1 MKCPECHF
9 DNPSDSKFC
18 KECGTQLIP
27 SEEASISPTKTLE
40 TPAGELTRGITF
52 AGRYEIIEE
61 LGKGGMGKVYRV
73 VDKKLNEEVAM
84 KLVKPEIASDKKTL
98 ERFSNE
104 LKLARKIVH
113 KNVARMFDLNEE
125 KGTHYITMEYVR
137 GEDLKRLIR
146 KMGQLSAGQAIPIAK
161 QVCEGLAEAHRLGV
175 VHRDLKPQNI
185 MVDEEGNAR
194 IMDFGIARSLKAKGI
209 TGSGVMIGTPEYM
222 SLEQV
227 EGKDIDQRSDIY
239 SLGVILYE
247 MVTGKVP
254 FEGDTPFT
262 IGMKHKSEIPKD
274 PKALNTQ
281 IPEGLNNVI
290 LKCLEKDKENRYQ
303 SAAEVNA
310 ELGKIEQGLPTT
322 EKNIP
327 KRRPLTSR
335 EISVKFSL
343 KKLFV
348 PALAVIAL
356 VIAGLVIWKVI
367 LSRPAP
373 DTAKSIAVLPFV
385 NMSANKDDEY
395 FSDGM
400 TEELINALSKLEGL
414 RVAARTSSFVFK
426 GKTEDISK
434 IGQQLH
440 VNTVLEGSFRKAGN
454 KLRITAQLINVANG
468 FHLWS
473 ESYEREIQDVFAIQ
487 DEISRAIVSAL
498 KINFAAE
505 QGTQLTKRYTENTE
519 AYQLYLKGRYYWN
532 KRTEE
537 GVKKGVECFEKAIE
551 KDSDYALAYAGLAD
565 SWLTMGWYIWS
576 PPKEAYARAKAAA
589 VRALEIDNSL
599 AEAHTSLAH
608 VRELYD
614 WDWHGA
620 EVEYKQAIELNP
632 RYPTALHWYSLF
644 LVAMGHLNEAVI
656 EAKRAQELDPL
667 SLIVNENVG
676 DVLRLAR
683 RYDEAIEQL
692 RKTLDL
698 DPDFA
703 PAHTTLAAAYEDNG
717 MYDKAITE
725 RLKVAPPEQAL
736 ALKEAY
742 IKSGMRGFWEKQ
754 LELAIERS
762 MQTYVSPYNIAWL
775 YAILGEKDEAFA
787 WLEKAYAEHS
797 IHFTYLRADTSFES
811 LRSDPRF
818 SALLKTVGL
827 E

>member
-18 KECGTQLIP
+18 KECGTQLTP
-27 SEEASISPTKTLE
+27 SKEASVPPTKTLE
-40 TPAGELTRGITF
+40 TPTEELTRGTTF

-113 KNVARMFDLNEE
+113 KNVARMFDLNED
-125 KGTHYITMEYVR
+125 KGTHYITMEYVK

-146 KMGQLSAGQAIPIAK
+146 KMGQLSAAQAIPVAK
-161 QVCEGLAEAHRLGV
+161 QVCEGLAEAHRLGI

-194 IMDFGIARSLKAKGI
+194 IMDFGIARSIKAKGI
-209 TGSGVMIGTPEYM
+209 TGAGVMIGTPEYM

-227 EGKDIDQRSDIY
+227 EGKEVDQRSDIY

-247 MVTGKVP
+247 MVTGRVP
-254 FEGDTPFT
+254 FEGDTPFA
-262 IGMKHKSEIPKD
+262 IGMKHKSEMPKD
-274 PKALNTQ
+274 PRELNAQ
-281 IPEGLNNVI
+281 IPEDLNSVI
-290 LKCLEKDKENRYQ
+290 LKCLEKNKENRYQ
-303 SAAEVNA
+303 TAGEVLS
-310 ELGKIEQGLPTT
+310 ELTKIEQCIPTT
-322 EKNIP
+322 ERVFP
-327 KRRPLTSR
+327 KRKPLTSR
-335 EISVKFSL
+335 EITVKFSL

-348 PALAVIAL
+348 PGLAVVAL
-356 VIAGLVIWKVI
+356 VIAGLVIWKFI
-367 LSRPAP
+367 FNRPALNRE
-373 DTAKSIAVLPFV
+373 KSIAVLPFV
-385 NMSANKDDEY
+385 NMSPDKDDEY

-400 TEELINALSKLEGL
+400 TEQLINALSKLKGL

-440 VNTVLEGSFRKAGN
+440 VNNLLEGSIRKAGN
-454 KLRITAQLINVANG
+454 KLRITAQLISVANG

-473 ESYEREIQDVFAIQ
+473 ETYEREIQGVFAIQ
-487 DEISRAIVSAL
+487 DEISQAIVSAL
-498 KINFAAE
+498 KIKLTGE

-537 GVKKGVECFEKAIE
+537 GMKKGIECFEKAIE
-551 KDSDYALAYAGLAD
+551 KDPDYALAYAGLSD
-565 SWLTMGWYIWS
+565 SWGAMGWYRWS
-576 PPKEAYARAKAAA
+576 PLKEAYTRAKAAA

-608 VRELYD
+608 VRDVYD

-620 EVEYKQAIELNP
+620 EEEYKKAIELNP
-632 RYPTALHWYSLF
+632 NYPTAHHWYSLF
-644 LVAMGHLNEAVI
+644 LVATGHLNEAVM
-656 EAKRAQELDPL
+656 EARRAQELDPL
-667 SLIVNENVG
+667 SLIINENLG
-676 DVLRLAR
+676 DVLRLAG

-692 RKTLDL
+692 QKTLDL
-698 DPDFA
+698 DPSFSV
-703 PAHTTLAAAYEDNG
+703 AHFTLAAAYEDNG
-717 MYDKAITE
+717 MHDKAITE
-725 RLKVAPPEQAL
+725 YMKYAPQEL
-736 ALKEAY
+736 ALTLKDAY
-742 IKSGMRGFWEKQ
+742 MKSGMKGFLEKL
-754 LELAIERS
+754 LELAIESS
-762 MQTYVSPYNIAWL
+762 MKTYVSSYRIAEL
-775 YAILGEKDEAFA
+775 YAILGKKDEAFS
-787 WLEKAYAEHS
+787 WLEKAYAERS
-797 IHFTYLRADTSFES
+797 ILFAYLKADASFES
-811 LRSDPRF
+811 LRSDPRYT
-818 SALLKTVGL
+818 ALLKKVGL